1 MNDLHAAA
9 REAAARLVTVGEF
22 APNPKRPHETW
33 PWLFVG
39 ATPVAELYGDG
50 GVEFTTDVRVAF
62 ADALAAFAQRAL
74 SCAPPGPVS
83 ERLTELAESWDK
95 WETRMRLAEAREYVA
110 GLRAVIRR
118 QQAVIDDMSLDGLK
132 AVADAARVRG
142 MEEMRRLYEDWFD
155 ATTERIRELYGVKGT
170 LPPLADMVSMIIAGE
185 IARREEAP
193 R

>member
-1 MNDLHAAA
+1 
-9 REAAARLVTVGEF
+9 VTVREF
-22 APNPKRPHETW
+22 APNPTRPHETW

-83 ERLTELAESWDK
+83 DERLLDLRKADATTVISSGDPA
-95 WETRMRLAEAREYVA
+95 AVA
-110 GLRAVIRR
+110 DLLSHIDHQAAVIRR
-118 QQAVIDDMSLDGLK
+118 QQAMIDDMALDGLK

-142 MEEMRRLYEDWFD
+142 MEEMRQLWTDWWDGYPSTEMKRLYGIE
-155 ATTERIRELYGVKGT
+155 ASVYSAAELAEK
-170 LPPLADMVSMIIAGE
+170 LIAGE